1 MRLYVQKETGTYAD
15 TLKAVGLADL
25 LREVTGQDV
34 RIRNM
39 GSHFEIEGADPPPIE
54 SWHTITPGY
63 PYILDAKDKD
73 IPQGK
78 VLNYEREKEKAN
90 ILKEFRQSTGK
101 KSERVK
107 AALKEQGLD
116 APQQPDKEY
125 QMALFLAMMRKG
137 WSSDKQLYR
146 WIMDNQD
153 SAKAQAAKLLG
164 LNVDI
169 AIGDFL
175 VISNSQVFNPIAGKG
190 VHRPKPDSTS
200 PGAINKAVIDSGNEW
215 LKLRG
220 AYKAMLPY
228 RAGDDFK
235 VFVIEPGDISIDVIG
250 RLRSEMLSFSL
261 YRGESL
267 RLDIDASLRLLQILI
282 VNSNAFGQ
290 EINLFGH
297 WPAQVVTGL
306 HQAYFQSLGNAAAL
320 MNYAF
325 MPLPSWFAVTDQESV
340 NAYLEIIKEHA
351 GDKNR
356 DGQAGCLRALKED
369 HSGDVPIL
377 QSYREWLL
385 TGSLNTLLE
394 FMSLFALKVM
404 ERHGRS
410 EWIREFSVEG
420 LNELLGRGYTFV
432 LDIITND
439 GFKSVA
445 RAIRNATIYALS
457 LKRREVHFG
466 LAQEWKQKIKGGAK
480 EFVPALADFVQR
492 YNWESEKIKA
502 HVVKQEDL
510 DTVIGLIDEHGAELI
525 GMLLLAYGYARAPK
539 IEQDIEKGEVFVEA

>member
-1 MRLYVQKETGTYAD
+1 LRLYVQKETGTYAD

-25 LREVTGQDV
+25 LREATGQDV

-39 GSHFEIEGADPPPIE
+39 GSYFEIEGADSPPVE

-78 VLNYEREKEKAN
+78 VLDYEREKEKAK
-90 ILKEFRQSTGK
+90 ILREFRQATGK
-101 KSERVK
+101 KGERVK

-164 LNVDI
+164 LDI
-169 AIGDFL
+169 DVATGDFPA
-175 VISNSQVFNPIAGKG
+175 ISNSQVFNPIAGKG

-200 PGAINKAVIDSGNEW
+200 PGAINKAMIESDDEW
-215 LKLRG
+215 LKIRG

-235 VFVIEPGDISIDVIG
+235 VFVIEPGDISIDEIG
-250 RLRSEMLSFSL
+250 RLRSEMLALSL
-261 YRGESL
+261 YGSL
-267 RLDIDASLRLLQILI
+267 RLDIDASLRLLQVLI
-282 VNSNAFGQ
+282 MNSNAFGQ
-290 EINLFGH
+290 GINLFGH
-297 WPAQVVTGL
+297 WPARVVAGL

-325 MPLPSWFAVTDQESV
+325 MPVPSWFAVTDQESA

-369 HSGDVPIL
+369 HSGDVPVL

-394 FMSLFALKVM
+394 FLSLFALKVM
-404 ERHGRS
+404 ERRGRN

-432 LDIITND
+432 LDIIMDD
-439 GFKSVA
+439 GFKSIA

-466 LAQEWKQKIKGGAK
+466 LAQEWKQKIKGGTK
-480 EFVPALADFVQR
+480 EFVPALANFVQR
-492 YNWESEKIKA
+492 YNWESEKIGA
-502 HVVKQEDL
+502 HVVKKDDL
-510 DTVIGLIDEHGAELI
+510 DAVIGLIEEHGAELV

-539 IEQDIEKGEVFVEA
+539 TEQDVEKGEILVEA

>member
-1 MRLYVQKETGTYAD
+1 MQVYIQKETGTYAD

-25 LREVTGQDV
+25 LREVTSQDV
-34 RIRNM
+34 RIRNV
-39 GSHFEIEGADPPPIE
+39 GSHFEIEGANPPPVE
-54 SWHTITPGY
+54 SWHAITPGY

-78 VLNYEREKEKAN
+78 VLDYEREKEKVK
-90 ILKEFRQSTGK
+90 ILREFRQATGK
-101 KSERVK
+101 KGEKVK
-107 AALKEQGLD
+107 AALKEQSLS
-116 APQQPDKEY
+116 APEQPDKEY

-164 LNVDI
+164 LNAGI
-169 AIGDFL
+169 AEDNFPA
-175 VISNSQVFNPIAGKG
+175 ISNSQVFNPIAGKG
-190 VHRPKPDSTS
+190 VHRPKPDSAS
-200 PGAINKAVIDSGNEW
+200 PSSISKAIIDGSNEW
-215 LKLRG
+215 LKFRG

-235 VFVIEPGDISIDVIG
+235 VFVIEPGDISMDAIG
-250 RLRSEMLSFSL
+250 RLRSEMLALSL
-261 YRGESL
+261 YGNL
-267 RLDIDASLRLLQILI
+267 RLDIDTSLRLLQILI
-282 VNSNAFGQ
+282 MNSDAFGQ
-290 EINLFGH
+290 GINLFGRF
-297 WPAQVVTGL
+297 PARVVAGL

-325 MPLPSWFAVTDQESV
+325 MPLPSWFAVTDQESA

-351 GDKNR
+351 SDKNR
-356 DGQAGCLRALKED
+356 DGETGCLRVLNED
-369 HSGDVPIL
+369 NSGDIPVL
-377 QSYREWLL
+377 QSYREWLS
-385 TGSLNTLLE
+385 TGSLDTLLD
-394 FMSLFALKVM
+394 FLSLFALKVV
-404 ERHGRS
+404 ERRGRN
-410 EWIREFSVEG
+410 EWVREFSVEG
-420 LNELLGRGYTFV
+420 LNELLGRGYKFV

-439 GFKSVA
+439 GFKNVA

-480 EFVPALADFVQR
+480 EFVPALANFVQR

-510 DTVIGLIDEHGAELI
+510 DAVIGLIDEHGAELV

-539 IEQDIEKGEVFVEA
+539 IEQDVEKGEVLVEA